1 VLTLYSFYLTLD
13 QRAPTVTRPLYD
25 EKNVSRPHCRDQ
37 PTCPYATCGGF
48 IRVLGPAVPT
58 LISRCQVV
66 AGHFGE
72 VAPAALVHEVRG
84 LITDLPPA
92 PSRAEQLVIGDLLD
106 RVLARLVRYLALDN
120 CPDIAQRFVT
130 LAEARAVPD
139 LWRTQWVQIADVC
152 TTRISSRLDPET
164 HHVDPRVVRMLEVI
178 DERYADATL
187 NVRSAARAA
196 NLSAWHGA
204 RLLKHQSGCGFV
216 RHLHRRRL
224 AVACD
229 LLRDHSRSI
238 KEISTAVG
246 YAHPSQFSRHFKL
259 AFGVTPFAFRSTS
272 GPTRS
277 S

>member
-1 VLTLYSFYLTLD
+1 MTGAL
-13 QRAPTVTRPLYD
+13 
-25 EKNVSRPHCRDQ
+25 
-37 PTCPYATCGGF
+37 
-48 IRVLGPAVPT
+48 PA

-72 VAPAALVHEVRG
+72 VAPATLVREVRR
-84 LITDLPPA
+84 LVADLPPVA
-92 PSRAEQLVIGDLLD
+92 SRAEQLVIGDVLD

-120 CPDIAQRFVT
+120 CPDIAQRFVK
-130 LAEARAVPD
+130 LAAARAMPD
-139 LWRTQWVQIADVC
+139 IWRTEWAHIADLC
-152 TTRISSRLDPET
+152 TTLISSRLDPGT
-164 HHVDPRVVRMLEVI
+164 HHIDSRVIRMLEVI

-187 NVRSAARAA
+187 NARSAAKAA

-204 RLLKHQSGCGFV
+204 RLLKHQSGCGFLT
-216 RHLHRRRL
+216 HLHRRRI

-229 LLRDHSRSI
+229 LLRDYSRSI

-259 AFGVTPFAFRSTS
+259 AFGITPFTFRSS
-272 GPTRS
+272 PRPTRS